1 MNKKAIFMPLFA
13 IFVLV
18 TLIFAYH
25 EQVIKDV
32 SDQYKTIG
40 GNQAE
45 IVKSYNKGQEYL
57 FNAEQTIK
65 YSLNEATNEFIKNS
79 GVKEN
84 CSNIWKFNSDC
95 DPDLENNFINLFT
108 KSLSDYGYNTKEV
121 KIQNN
126 SMLVSLE
133 DFNYNS
139 NKGSFKLEYSL
150 PVKIKQELILDLN
163 KIKEVKEKLKNCA
176 INGKDLNTCTNEKA
190 TSNQDI
196 ITFTIENNKN
206 ILIFKEK
213 LETKQAN
220 FVFKINNKDTGLKQ
234 GVF

>member
-84 CSNIWKFNSDC
+84 CSNIWKFNS
-95 DPDLENNFINLFT
+95 
-108 KSLSDYGYNTKEV
+108 YKE
-121 KIQNN
+121 
-126 SMLVSLE
+126 
-133 DFNYNS
+133 Y
-139 NKGSFKLEYSL
+139 
-150 PVKIKQELILDLN
+150 
-163 KIKEVKEKLKNCA
+163 
-176 INGKDLNTCTNEKA
+176 
-190 TSNQDI
+190 
-196 ITFTIENNKN
+196 
-206 ILIFKEK
+206 
-213 LETKQAN
+213 
-220 FVFKINNKDTGLKQ
+220 
-234 GVF
+234 